1 MAMGTRKQR
10 EKQEGLWIAHTELAS
25 APGHPFYQKLN
36 ELLEAEGFDEF
47 VERRC
52 AKFYAPQYGRPSL
65 TPGIYFR
72 SLLIGYFEGI
82 GAERGIAWRLAD
94 SLALR
99 RFVGIGLDENTPDHS
114 TISRTRRLIDVDTHR
129 EVFGWVLGVLADRG
143 LLKGQRIAIDAT
155 TLEANAAMRSIVRR
169 DSGESYEEFL
179 CGLAKASGIATPSRE
194 ELARLDRKR
203 KKRTS
208 NKDWKSPADEDAR
221 VAKMK
226 DGRTHLAH
234 KAEHA
239 VDLDTGAV
247 VAVTLQG
254 ADKGDTTTLDQT
266 LCEAGMAVAEQIGRE
281 AELRPKDKPKVNV
294 SGIEELVTD
303 KGYHS
308 GAVVKRVKSYA
319 VRSYIPEKQQ
329 KGQRNWAGKQAE
341 QQAVYANRRR
351 VRGEYG
357 KSLLRRRGELIE
369 RSFAHCY
376 ETGGM
381 RRCHLRGRDNILKR
395 QLVHVGA
402 FNLSLILR
410 QLLGAGTPRE
420 LRNRFGTLVLF
431 VYLLFRGR
439 INQNRLCRSRTSA
452 SVVKC
457 FVSSR
462 TRLRRQPCRKSA
474 TCTTACYG
482 TRFYFPLYPALRLRL
497 CAGLNY
503 AAPTSTPV
511 RARAARTGDPAY
523 SAGFFASTFHWRIP
537 SFVLT
542 HALKPRSI
550 CNSLD
555 AGLKAGTTQD
565 TTTLELLQLPKA
577 RAIAS
582 KWRSQ

>member
-1 MAMGTRKQR
+1 MGTRKQR
-10 EKQEGLWIAHTELAS
+10 EKQEGIWIAHTELAA

-47 VERRC
+47 VEGRC
-52 AKFYAPQYGRPSL
+52 AKFYAAKYGRPSL

-169 DSGESYEEFL
+169 DTGESYEEFL
-179 CGLAKASGIATPSRE
+179 RGLAKASGIETPTRE
-194 ELARLDRKR
+194 DLVRLDRKR

-208 NKDWKSPADEDAR
+208 NKHWKSPADEDAR
-221 VAKMK
+221 IAKMK

-247 VAVTLQG
+247 VAVTLPG
-254 ADKGDTTTLDQT
+254 ADKGDTTSLDAT
-266 LCEAGMAVAEQIGRE
+266 LCEAGVTLAELAGRE
-281 AELRPKDKPKVNV
+281 AELRPDHEPKVNV
-294 SGIEELVTD
+294 NGIEELVTD

-308 GAVVKRVKSYA
+308 GAVIQRVKSYE

-329 KGQRNWAGKQAE
+329 KGRRNWQGKPAE
-341 QQAVYANRRR
+341 QQAVYENRRR
-351 VRGEYG
+351 VRSEYG
-357 KSLLRRRGELIE
+357 KSLLRRRGELVE

-381 RRCHLRGRDNILKR
+381 RRCQLRGRDNILKR

-420 LRNRFGTLVLF
+420 LRNRSGQLVLSF
-431 VYLLFRGR
+431 FWLLWHGNGQQRFRSSR
-439 INQNRLCRSRTSA
+439 ISA
-452 SVVKC
+452 SVAKYIER
-457 FVSSR
+457 SR
-462 TRLRRQPCRKSA
+462 TRLRRPLCRKSVPS
-474 TCTTACYG
+474 TT
-482 TRFYFPLYPALRLRL
+482 
-497 CAGLNY
+497 
-503 AAPTSTPV
+503 
-511 RARAARTGDPAY
+511 D
-523 SAGFFASTFHWRIP
+523 W
-537 SFVLT
+537 
-542 HALKPRSI
+542 
-550 CNSLD
+550 
-555 AGLKAGTTQD
+555 
-565 TTTLELLQLPKA
+565 
-577 RAIAS
+577 
-582 KWRSQ
+582 